1 MTAHTARHY
10 RKCVGT
16 KSLTAR
22 LLSVYPE
29 NVAKKEATGFDS
41 PIRQRRTSATRRY
54 FFVRTITSP
63 MSGNGGEASAC
74 RFPLSPVC
82 QPRHLLLT
90 PFDSGLRGSTTDKE
104 AIMPGTA
111 TPLHSP
117 LPSITGTLS
126 VDQLF
131 QTAFY
136 NGRTPRSVEYKAG
149 ARMALEHR
157 IEHKDLDMPYQAGT
171 AAADAFFAGIEEGKT
186 IWRTAIAKIG
196 GAA

>member
-1 MTAHTARHY
+1 MTARAAHAHP
-10 RKCVGT
+10 KGANT
-16 KSLTAR
+16 KSLTVSSLA
-22 LLSVYPE
+22 VYPE

-54 FFVRTITSP
+54 FFVRTTTSP
-63 MSGNGGEASAC
+63 MSGSGGEASAC

-82 QPRHLLLT
+82 QPHHLLLT

-104 AIMPGTA
+104 ATMPGTA
-111 TPLHSP
+111 TSQHFQLAS
-117 LPSITGTLS
+117 TALS

-136 NGRTPRSVEYKAG
+136 NGRTPRSTEYQTGTRA
-149 ARMALEHR
+149 ALAFRLER
-157 IEHKDLDMPYQAGT
+157 KDIEPPYQPGT
-171 AAADAFFAGIEEGKT
+171 AAADAFFAGIAEGHAL
-186 IWRTAIAKIG
+186 WRAAVAKIG

>member
-1 MTAHTARHY
+1 MTLHHLSH
-10 RKCVGT
+10 KNSVDVW
-16 KSLTAR
+16 R
-22 LLSVYPE
+22 LSAYPE
-29 NVAKKEATGFDS
+29 KVAKKEATGFGDLNLTKADDRHQAAFFR
-41 PIRQRRTSATRRY
+41 PLHHYVLYERQWWGYLR
-54 FFVRTITSP
+54 V
-63 MSGNGGEASAC
+63 C
-74 RFPLSPVC
+74 RFPLSPVR
-82 QPRHLLLT
+82 QPHHLLLS
-90 PFDSGLRGSTTDKE
+90 PFGDGLRGSTTDKE
-104 AIMPGTA
+104 AIMPGT
-111 TPLHSP
+111 TTSQHSP
-117 LPSITGTLS
+117 SIAGILS

-136 NGRTPRSVEYKAG
+136 NGRTPRSQEYKAG